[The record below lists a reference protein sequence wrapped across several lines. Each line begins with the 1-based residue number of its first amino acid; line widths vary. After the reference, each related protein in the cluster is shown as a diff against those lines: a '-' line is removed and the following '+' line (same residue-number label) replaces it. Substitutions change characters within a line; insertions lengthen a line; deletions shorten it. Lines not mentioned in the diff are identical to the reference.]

1 MWHPTLQSSHSSL
14 SSTNASTRLQLAP
27 DQARGPR
34 VIPVQTPKR
43 CMHGVGH
50 ETRRRRLDPNFLSP
64 QTSTRRHSK
73 SCMAESRVPRY
84 TSPLPTCGGC
94 PMLPRMLERRGLSE
108 DRILIKWASTTFGRC
123 WKLVGGLLETG
134 GRGEWGRGGTA
145 DRPSA
150 ESRSLKTNPLNP
162 HKPPACIPSANHKPR
177 SALSPQAGL
186 EPPHK
191 SAPASLVLHVPSP
204 KARL

>member
-1 MWHPTLQSSHSSL
+1 MWHHTLQSSHSSP

-34 VIPVQTPKR
+34 VIPVQTPKG

-50 ETRRRRLDPNFLSP
+50 ETRRRQLDPNFLPP

-84 TSPLPTCGGC
+84 TSLLPTCGGC
-94 PMLPRMLERRGLSE
+94 PMLPRKLERRGLSK

-150 ESRSLKTNPLNP
+150 ESRSLKP
-162 HKPPACIPSANHKPR
+162 I
-177 SALSPQAGL
+177 LSILTSRRHASLQPTTSHAAQCHL
-186 EPPHK
+186 MEPPHK